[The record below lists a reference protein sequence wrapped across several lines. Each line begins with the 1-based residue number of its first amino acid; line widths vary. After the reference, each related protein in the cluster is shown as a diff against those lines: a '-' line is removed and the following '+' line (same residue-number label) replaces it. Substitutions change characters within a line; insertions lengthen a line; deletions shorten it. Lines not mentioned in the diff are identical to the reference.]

1 MFIVVNCRS
10 KLYVVFIFY
19 FGFLYVFYSFFKV
32 FAKDTNCHHNQKKK
46 NENFDISV
54 IHAQKRQEGNMTNCK
69 RMLFSTTKIL
79 SPVPLC
85 TFPYFPRDREML

>member
-46 NENFDISV
+46 M
-54 IHAQKRQEGNMTNCK
+54 KT
-69 RMLFSTTKIL
+69 L
-79 SPVPLC
+79 
-85 TFPYFPRDREML
+85 TFQFYMHRKDRKEI